1 MIPAAGSADPI
12 KSEDLEYQVFED
24 GGKRRKTDIY
34 MDGFAIF
41 RFVASDVSK
50 WLKRF
55 LEETEES
62 AKEAIKNEDVLD
74 ILNNLQDIK
83 VK

>member
-1 MIPAAGSADPI
+1 MRYTVILPI
-12 KSEDLEYQVFED
+12 NGNKKYTLNFNIY
-24 GGKRRKTDIY
+24 GK
-34 MDGFAIF
+34 
-41 RFVASDVSK
+41 
-50 WLKRF
+50 
-55 LEETEES
+55 EETEES